1 MFLIVIFES
10 TNEVE
15 VVPDIWVKNNTCL
28 WPPYKREETVKAVK
42 SQEPP
47 GARWIPYKVRI
58 ILSKVTYE
66 EARLKL
72 PEAERFTDLTD
83 SEDSPLKRRRRRM
96 KKNVVLEQEDS
107 ESERQQAST
116 LPSPPEM
123 ASAKKRPYS
132 LSLLSQSSPTA
143 VNVGSS
149 GNERT
154 AVSELCSERRCNI
167 TPTPLSRM
175 REDVD
180 SLSGGNTKPSQVRT
194 DHSGILINRR
204 TTATPTRAQ
213 NADFSESVIRTILTN
228 QEVIKDQMGIL
239 VKLVHQ
245 LKGTAEESP
254 SLPPETLPVATLQE
268 LLVLEGQLLD
278 QEFKKTLTIT
288 LAQRGGTAVKDTVWR
303 MMGYLLTNELARQM
317 NWKGANGKAAF
328 KNLILRGIINE
339 AVRRNRLTATST
351 DQETELWI
359 KRWLHLA
366 GDRDGGRRARQRT
379 DN

>member
-1 MFLIVIFES
+1 
-10 TNEVE
+10 
-15 VVPDIWVKNNTCL
+15 
-28 WPPYKREETVKAVK
+28 
-42 SQEPP
+42 
-47 GARWIPYKVRI
+47 
-58 ILSKVTYE
+58 
-66 EARLKL
+66 
-72 PEAERFTDLTD
+72 
-83 SEDSPLKRRRRRM
+83 M
-96 KKNVVLEQEDS
+96 KKNVALEEEDS

-116 LPSPPEM
+116 LPSPPKM

-132 LSLLSQSSPTA
+132 LSLLSQ
-143 VNVGSS
+143 
-149 GNERT
+149 
-154 AVSELCSERRCNI
+154 LCSERRCNI
-167 TPTPLSRM
+167 TPTPLSRI

-180 SLSGGNTKPSQVRT
+180 SLGGGNITPSQVRT

-204 TTATPTRAQ
+204 TTATPTHAQ

-254 SLPPETLPVATLQE
+254 SLPPETLPVATFQE

-288 LAQRGGTAVKDTVWR
+288 LAQRGGTTVKDTVWR

-359 KRWLHLA
+359 KRLLHLA

>member
-1 MFLIVIFES
+1 
-10 TNEVE
+10 
-15 VVPDIWVKNNTCL
+15 
-28 WPPYKREETVKAVK
+28 
-42 SQEPP
+42 
-47 GARWIPYKVRI
+47 
-58 ILSKVTYE
+58 
-66 EARLKL
+66 
-72 PEAERFTDLTD
+72 
-83 SEDSPLKRRRRRM
+83 
-96 KKNVVLEQEDS
+96 
-107 ESERQQAST
+107 
-116 LPSPPEM
+116 M

-143 VNVGSS
+143 INIGSS

-154 AVSELCSERRCNI
+154 AVSELCSER
-167 TPTPLSRM
+167 
-175 REDVD
+175 
-180 SLSGGNTKPSQVRT
+180 SGGNTTPSQART

-204 TTATPTRAQ
+204 TTAKPTRAQ

-245 LKGTAEESP
+245 LKR
-254 SLPPETLPVATLQE
+254 
-268 LLVLEGQLLD
+268 QLLD
-278 QEFKKTLTIT
+278 EEFKKTLTMT

>member
-96 KKNVVLEQEDS
+96 KKNVVLEEEDS

-116 LPSPPEM
+116 LPSPPKM

-143 VNVGSS
+143 VNVGCS

-167 TPTPLSRM
+167 TPTPLSRI

-180 SLSGGNTKPSQVRT
+180 SLSGGNITPSQVRT
-194 DHSGILINRR
+194 DHSGI
-204 TTATPTRAQ
+204 
-213 NADFSESVIRTILTN
+213 SVIRTILTN

-268 LLVLEGQLLD
+268 LLVLEGKLLD

-339 AVRRNRLTATST
+339 AVRRNRLTATTT

>member
-1 MFLIVIFES
+1 M
-10 TNEVE
+10 
-15 VVPDIWVKNNTCL
+15 
-28 WPPYKREETVKAVK
+28 
-42 SQEPP
+42 
-47 GARWIPYKVRI
+47 
-58 ILSKVTYE
+58 
-66 EARLKL
+66 
-72 PEAERFTDLTD
+72 
-83 SEDSPLKRRRRRM
+83 
-96 KKNVVLEQEDS
+96 KNVVLEEEDH
-107 ESERQQAST
+107 ESERQRAST

-154 AVSELCSERRCNI
+154 AVIE
-167 TPTPLSRM
+167 
-175 REDVD
+175 
-180 SLSGGNTKPSQVRT
+180 SLSGGNTTPSQART

-303 MMGYLLTNELARQM
+303 MMGYLLTNEL
-317 NWKGANGKAAF
+317 
-328 KNLILRGIINE
+328 E
-339 AVRRNRLTATST
+339 P
-351 DQETELWI
+351 
-359 KRWLHLA
+359 
-366 GDRDGGRRARQRT
+366 DR
-379 DN
+379 

>member
-1 MFLIVIFES
+1 
-10 TNEVE
+10 
-15 VVPDIWVKNNTCL
+15 
-28 WPPYKREETVKAVK
+28 
-42 SQEPP
+42 
-47 GARWIPYKVRI
+47 
-58 ILSKVTYE
+58 
-66 EARLKL
+66 
-72 PEAERFTDLTD
+72 
-83 SEDSPLKRRRRRM
+83 
-96 KKNVVLEQEDS
+96 
-107 ESERQQAST
+107 
-116 LPSPPEM
+116 M

-143 VNVGSS
+143 VNVGCS

-167 TPTPLSRM
+167 TPTPLSRI

-180 SLSGGNTKPSQVRT
+180 SLSGGNITPSQVRT
-194 DHSGILINRR
+194 DHSGI
-204 TTATPTRAQ
+204 
-213 NADFSESVIRTILTN
+213 SVIRTILTN

-268 LLVLEGQLLD
+268 LLVLEGKLLD

-339 AVRRNRLTATST
+339 AVRRNRLTATTT